1 MDMSLNVFTT
11 KHHNALEK
19 GSLLMK
25 KLFKSILS
33 FLTSALLIV
42 CLTVPAFATT
52 PEKTIHYYN
61 DGSYLIETV
70 SLEMPAISLCST
82 NKTKSKTATYYSK
95 SNIAQWE
102 VTVTGTFSYGNGSAT
117 CTASSVTTKSYVT
130 DWKISSKSSSKSGN
144 SATATATAIE
154 YLRGHEVQRKTLST
168 TLSCSPNGTLY

>member
-1 MDMSLNVFTT
+1 
-11 KHHNALEK
+11 
-19 GSLLMK
+19 MK

-95 SNIAQWE
+95 SNRNRN
-102 VTVTGTFSYGNGSAT
+102 FFL
-117 CTASSVTTKSYVT
+117 
-130 DWKISSKSSSKSGN
+130 WKRIR
-144 SATATATAIE
+144 
-154 YLRGHEVQRKTLST
+154 YLYSFIRY
-168 TLSCSPNGTLY
+168 N

>member
-102 VTVTGTFSYGNGSAT
+102 VTGTFSYGNGSAT

-144 SATATATAIE
+144 SATATATAIQ

>member
-61 DGSYLIETV
+61 DGSYLIKTV

-102 VTVTGTFSYGNGSAT
+102 VTVTGT
-117 CTASSVTTKSYVT
+117 VT

-144 SATATATAIE
+144 SATATATAIQ

>member
-1 MDMSLNVFTT
+1 
-11 KHHNALEK
+11 
-19 GSLLMK
+19 MK

-117 CTASSVTTKSYVT
+117 YTASSVDRKSV
-130 DWKISSKSSSKSGN
+130 
-144 SATATATAIE
+144 
-154 YLRGHEVQRKTLST
+154 V
-168 TLSCSPNGTLY
+168 